1 MEKKNPECQDY
12 RCMPSSTMAP
22 FLQTGYID
30 RVQEWRATKHTKKKK
45 KGVFVHLSSLISFS
59 SCMQK
64 DFLENRHHLEYSAS
78 HSFKSGQ
85 YKGVDTRVI

>member
-22 FLQTGYID
+22 FLQRSYIN
-30 RVQEWRATKHTKKKK
+30 RAQGWMATKYTR
-45 KGVFVHLSSLISFS
+45 KGVFGPLSSLISFS
-59 SCMQK
+59 SCMQ
-64 DFLENRHHLEYSAS
+64 DFLANRHHLEYSAS